1 MKTVLFVPGFMEDL
15 NSRDYKKTIK
25 VIEEKGYKVKFVPI
39 KWKRT
44 TINDWVEELEKE
56 YIKYD
61 SKNVVLAGFS
71 FGSITAFMSATERN
85 PSELWLFSLSP
96 YFSDDM
102 SKMKKLWLKYI
113 GKHRDVAFSKLNFNK
128 LAQKIKCKTL
138 IFVGEAEAKK
148 YPLLD
153 KRTKMA
159 NKKIKNSRV
168 IIVPNCKHD
177 VADERY
183 ITSIQKN
190 I

>member
-1 MKTVLFVPGFMEDL
+1 M
-15 NSRDYKKTIK
+15 
-25 VIEEKGYKVKFVPI
+25 
-39 KWKRT
+39 
-44 TINDWVEELEKE
+44 
-56 YIKYD
+56 
-61 SKNVVLAGFS
+61 
-71 FGSITAFMSATERN
+71 TAFMSAIEKT

-113 GKHRDVAFSKLNFNK
+113 GKHRDIDFSKLDFNK

-153 KRTKMA
+153 NRTKVA
-159 NKKIKNSRV
+159 HNKIKNSRV
-168 IIVPNCKHD
+168 IVVPNCKHD

-183 ITSIQKN
+183 IAAIQKN

>member
-25 VIEEKGYKVKFVPI
+25 AIEEKGYKVKFVPI
-39 KWKRT
+39 KWRWT
-44 TINDWVEELEKE
+44 TINDWVQELDKE
-56 YIKYD
+56 YTKYNP
-61 SKNVVLAGFS
+61 KNVILAGFS
-71 FGSITAFMSATERN
+71 FGSMTAFISATERN
-85 PSELWLFSLSP
+85 PLELWLFSLSP
-96 YFSDDM
+96 YFSDDI

-113 GKHRDVAFSKLNFNK
+113 GKHRDIAFSKLDFNK

-153 KRTKMA
+153 NRTKVA
-159 NKKIKNSRV
+159 HKKIRNSRV

-183 ITSIQKN
+183 ITSIQEN